1 MEQAR
6 LKGADVSEKV
16 ALMAER
22 HIGYLS
28 DGTDNAKEDARKL
41 MTQTRER
48 AMTCQETALKK
59 MAQGDPEKAARL
71 NLQLMERQLNRI
83 RTRAEEGKE
92 EAVRARVEAYNRL
105 GNLGQEIS
113 QFARGLGQET
123 SVDQLV
129 GMATAHHL
137 EVLAQVQERVQGR
150 TQEAVQAAVENCIQ
164 NHERLVTRLQERNQ
178 VGNVPEE
185 LPNANMS
192 RIGRDSSPHRALP
205 APPTQRRCKPG
216 REARLAAY
224 SGDGKSSS
232 E

>member
-1 MEQAR
+1 
-6 LKGADVSEKV
+6 
-16 ALMAER
+16 
-22 HIGYLS
+22 
-28 DGTDNAKEDARKL
+28 
-41 MTQTRER
+41 
-48 AMTCQETALKK
+48 MTCQETALKN

-185 LPNANMS
+185 LPNANMYKNRAGQQS
-192 RIGRDSSPHRALP
+192 TQGTSSTANTTQMQTGQGSSPGGL
-205 APPTQRRCKPG
+205 QRG
-216 REARLAAY
+216 R
-224 SGDGKSSS
+224 
-232 E
+232 